1 MMASMTELIS
11 YLWPILGAAG
21 AGAAIGFEREFRGRA
36 AGFRTHIL
44 VCLASCFLMLAAAR
58 QSDWSFVE
66 MAGGNVVSD
75 PTRMAHGVL
84 TGVGFLCGG
93 VIFREGFSI
102 HGLTTAAS
110 LWITSAVGLL
120 FGVELYTL
128 AIAGTVATLG
138 VLTSLRVVEQR
149 IARQTGVDMV
159 FRYGRSEALH
169 EDEVRA
175 LLSEFGFSLKRI
187 GWKQTRETSE
197 HVLKAVGF
205 SPLKSEALAARLRTI
220 AAVAEFE
227 ITPRDD

>member
-1 MMASMTELIS
+1 MNELVS

-44 VCLASCFLMLAAAR
+44 VCLASALLMLAAAR
-58 QSDWSFVE
+58 QAEWAFLSMPD
-66 MAGGNVVSD
+66 ANVVAD

-93 VIFREGFSI
+93 VIFREGFSV

-110 LWITSAVGLL
+110 LWITAALGLL

-128 AIAGTVATLG
+128 AIAGTVATLA
-138 VLTSLRVVEQR
+138 VLAALRIVEAR

-159 FRYGRSEALH
+159 LRYGRAEALH
-169 EDEVRA
+169 EDDVRA

-187 GWKQTRETSE
+187 GWKQSREVSE